1 MQTLTRL
8 AAPLSALLVLAG
20 CVFISKTDH
29 IERKQLGAGDDTG
42 APDDSG
48 VDDSGVEDSGDTA
61 HGDDT
66 GDTGDTGE
74 TDDTGDTHDSEDSG
88 DSGDTSDPDSL
99 TGSYTG
105 TLTISADSL
114 LADDACTGTA
124 DLTVAS
130 DSETLSGTF
139 SCTWDGGFDTIYH
152 DVEGTIRGSV
162 ETGSSWGVITATSS
176 FGFTMEWDGVAAA
189 GASAVI
195 TGNFSGDCEPEF
207 TCTGSFTAR
216 R

>member
-8 AAPLSALLVLAG
+8 AAPLSTLLVLAG

-48 VDDSGVEDSGDTA
+48 VEDSGDTG
-61 HGDDT
+61 HTD
-66 GDTGDTGE
+66 DTGE
-74 TDDTGDTHDSEDSG
+74 TDDSGDTHDSEDSG
-88 DSGDTSDPDSL
+88 DSSDSGDTSDPDSL

-105 TLTISADSL
+105 ALTISADSL
-114 LADDACTGTA
+114 LADDTCTGTA

-130 DSETLSGTF
+130 DGETLSGTF
-139 SCTWDGGFDTIYH
+139 SCAWEGGLDTLYH
-152 DVEGTIRGSV
+152 DVDGTIRGSV

-176 FGFTMEWDGVAAA
+176 FGFTMEWDGAAAA
-189 GASAVI
+189 GTSAVI
-195 TGNFSGDCEPEF
+195 TGNFSGDCEPEY